1 MILQTLNDA
10 KYFINSKEILDV
22 EESFNLSSFC
32 IRLLKD
38 KDKEHWGREIAIRV
52 LDNLG
57 KFPKETTEL
66 WNDIIEMSGLYPYVN
81 PKILNDSALIRYEY
95 HKSKTL
101 RKDGQDVYL
110 HEEQQEISSQLQYGN
125 SVILSAPTSFG
136 KSLLIEELIST
147 QKYKNL
153 VIIQPTLAL
162 LDETRKKLNKYKDIY
177 NVIVSTS
184 QIPSEN
190 KGNIFL
196 FTGER
201 VVEYAHFPKID
212 FFIIDEFYKLSLSRE
227 DDRAI
232 TLNQA
237 FHKLLKQTNKFYL
250 LGPVIKSIPILFQEK
265 LNIGIRY
272 TNFSTVAIDEIPVI
286 TSAKASKEVR
296 QQALFDLLAKL
307 EEPTLIYCSAPEKS
321 ATLAD
326 TFANLLKT
334 SKHYRNANKDV
345 IEWVTENVNDKWCL
359 INCLSKGVAFHNGTL
374 PRHLGSSI
382 VDAFNSGGIKYL
394 FCTATLIEGVNTT
407 AKNIV
412 LFDNTKGNKIPID
425 FFDYKNIAGRSG
437 RMKIH
442 YTGNIYKFYD
452 TPPQLELEVD
462 IPFVTQI
469 NAPAEL
475 LIQLDESELT
485 QESKNTMKQFDGIDK
500 DLMEVLKL
508 NNNIIIDGQL
518 ALVKQI
524 ENNLNHYNSLITWS
538 GFPKY
543 NELLPVI
550 ELAWNYLLR
559 KGETKAN
566 VLSAKQ
572 LATYT
577 IQYSIYK
584 NVHGVIDN
592 QINSQYWLKELP
604 DEQDRINKVT
614 FNTLNAMRH
623 WFDYKLPKLLSTVSN
638 LQEYVFKK
646 HKMKYGDYTAF
657 ASALENGF
665 IQSSL
670 TTLLEYDI
678 PMSAIAK
685 LQRTF
690 RNTDSFDDIY
700 LQLSKLDLD
709 KTKLNNYE
717 KNKIK
722 QIL

>member
-1 MILQTLNDA
+1 MNLQTLNDA
-10 KYFINSKEILDV
+10 KGFIKSKDV
-22 EESFNLSSFC
+22 FNVTDSFDLSRFC
-32 IRLLKD
+32 VGLLKN
-38 KDKEHWGREIAIRV
+38 KEREHWGREIAIRV
-52 LDNLG
+52 LDNIE

-66 WNDIIEMSGLYPYVN
+66 WNDVIEISGLYPYVN
-81 PKILNDSALIRYEY
+81 PNILDDSALIRYEY

-101 RKDGQDVYL
+101 LKDGEPVYL
-110 HEEQQEISSQLQYGN
+110 HEEQQEISAQLQYGN

-147 QKYKNL
+147 KKYRNI

-162 LDETRKKLNKYKDIY
+162 LDETRKKLNKYKEIY
-177 NVIVSTS
+177 NVVVSTS
-184 QIPSEN
+184 QLPVEN
-190 KGNIFL
+190 SGNIFL

-201 VVEYAHFPKID
+201 VVEYPSFPKID
-212 FFIIDEFYKLSLSRE
+212 FFIIDEFYKLSMSRD
-227 DDRAI
+227 DDRAV

-237 FHKLLKQTNKFYL
+237 FHKLLKQTNRFYL
-250 LGPVIKSIPILFQEK
+250 LGPVIKSIPISFQEK

-286 TSAKASKEVR
+286 TSPKATKEERKSV
-296 QQALFDLLAKL
+296 LFKLLSTL
-307 EEPTLIYCSAPEKS
+307 DEPTLIYCSAPEK
-321 ATLAD
+321 ATTIAD
-326 TFANLLKT
+326 EFATFLK
-334 SKHYRNANKDV
+334 SDKNYKNANKDL
-345 IEWVTENVNDKWCL
+345 IEWIDENINNKWSL
-359 INCLSKGVAFHNGTL
+359 INCLSKGVSFHNGIL

-382 VDAFNSGGIKYL
+382 VDAFNSGSIKYL

-442 YTGNIYKFYD
+442 YTGNIYKFYN

-462 IPFVTQI
+462 IPFITQT
-469 NAPAEL
+469 NAPTEL
-475 LIQLDESELT
+475 LIQLDENELT
-485 QESKNTMKQFDGIDK
+485 DASKEKMKQYENVDK
-500 DLMEVLKL
+500 DLMNVIKS
-508 NNNIIIDGQL
+508 NNNIIIDGQIS
-518 ALVKQI
+518 LVKEI
-524 ENNLNHYNSLITWS
+524 ESNLQLYNSLLTWN

-543 NELLPVI
+543 NEIVPVI
-550 ELAWNYLLR
+550 ELAWNHLMR
-559 KGETKAN
+559 KNETKAN
-566 VLSAKQ
+566 IRSARQ

-584 NVHGVIDN
+584 SVKGIIDN
-592 QINSQYWLKELP
+592 QVNTQFWLNEIP
-604 DEQDRINKVT
+604 DEQARINKVT
-614 FNTLNAMRH
+614 FNVLNAMRH
-623 WFDYKLPKLLSTVSN
+623 WFDYKLPKLLSTVSK

-646 HKMKYGDYTAF
+646 HKMKFGDYNAF

-665 IQSSL
+665 IFSSL

-678 PMSAIAK
+678 PMSAITK

-690 RNTDSFDDIY
+690 PKDASFEYIY
-700 LQLSKLDLD
+700 AQLKQLNLD

-717 KNKIK
+717 KKKIR